1 MVKRKLDLPSEATK
15 KRRLSI
21 ISSRDANPSDKNGY
35 AQCFKMVTAK
45 MHVCVP
51 PSFADNPVQGIKKAH
66 LDRLIMTYYAAVEGV
81 VIAHQDMK
89 LLGQDTEGSGAPV
102 AKIMNDS
109 PFSYLWIQSD
119 FLVWSP
125 LPGDHIEGWVSVQ
138 SPGHIAL
145 LVHDT
150 FNATIKRADIPE
162 SWQFVHSEDD
172 ETDSKSLGY
181 WVDNSGNKVE
191 GKLSFDVKTF
201 NVSGRTPLI
210 VGSLLT
216 LQDVQLPSMEKTPVP
231 SVPEEAIVGDDED
244 AEDDDAVVMVAPNSS
259 DEESSDS
266 DSSSASAKN
275 DDDDD
280 NE

>member
-1 MVKRKLDLPSEATK
+1 MVKRKLDLPSESTK

-21 ISSRDANPSDKNGY
+21 ISSKDANPSDSNGF
-35 AQCFKMVTAK
+35 AQCFKTVTAK

-51 PSFADNPVQGIKKAH
+51 PSSAADPVLGIRKSH
-66 LDRLIMTYYAAVEGV
+66 LDRLVMTYFAPAEGV
-81 VIAHQDMK
+81 VIAHQNMK
-89 LLGQDTEGSGAPV
+89 LLGQDTEGTGAPV

-125 LPGDHIEGWVSVQ
+125 ASGDHIEGWVSVQ

-145 LVHDT
+145 LIHDT

-162 SWQFVHSEDD
+162 TWQFVHSEDD

-181 WVDNSGNKVE
+181 WVDSNGNRIE
-191 GKLSFDVKTF
+191 GKLAFDVKTF
-201 NVSGRTPLI
+201 NVSGRTPLV

-216 LQDVQLPSMEKTPVP
+216 VKDVQLPTIEKTPIA
-231 SVPEEAIVGDDED
+231 SVPEEAIAEDED
-244 AEDDDAVVMVAPNSS
+244 DDDDDAVVAVAPNSS
-259 DEESSDS
+259 DEESDS
-266 DSSSASAKN
+266 DSSSSAHS
-275 DDDDD
+275 DD
-280 NE
+280 N